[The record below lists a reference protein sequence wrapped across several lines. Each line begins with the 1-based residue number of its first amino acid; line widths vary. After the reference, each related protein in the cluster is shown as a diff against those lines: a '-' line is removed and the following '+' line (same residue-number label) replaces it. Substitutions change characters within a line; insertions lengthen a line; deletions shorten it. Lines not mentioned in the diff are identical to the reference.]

1 MLNSCNCIPRNLTI
15 QWKTTAWKPPCKVL
29 VKQLHMCWYN
39 SVTIM
44 SEIKQSELYH
54 VDGRCCGCVSSQHH
68 DHSGCDWL
76 QNEHIRV
83 ICIEYLEDTMF
94 WSQNLCHR
102 KKEEYCL
109 IFSDTLGIADI
120 FGNSASSRP
129 ADQHLW
135 DWFNYVQWKLSKSG
149 HPLDYFRCPLYEGVL
164 ISGVS

>member
-39 SVTIM
+39 SVSIT

-54 VDGRCCGCVSSQHH
+54 VHGRCCGCVSSQYHS
-68 DHSGCDWL
+68 HSGCDWL
-76 QNEHIRV
+76 QNEHIHV
-83 ICIEYLEDTMF
+83 ICIEYLEGTMF

-102 KKEEYCL
+102 KRGEYCL
-109 IFSDTLGIADI
+109 LLSDSIGIADI
-120 FGNSASSRP
+120 FGNSASSRA

-135 DWFNYVQWKLSKSG
+135 DWFNYVQCTTSLIWTLLGLFQVSTSW
-149 HPLDYFRCPLYEGVL
+149 RCPDFRG
-164 ISGVS
+164 